1 MLLNISYFQLMKYKS
16 QEVNIF
22 IYVKIDHVI
31 FDIAVLRCDAEP
43 T

>member
-1 MLLNISYFQLMKYKS
+1 MKYKS

-31 FDIAVLRCDAEP
+31 FVITVLRCDAEP